1 MSTEGRPDGAAG
13 ARGRICLAD
22 EGPDEGCIV
31 SRRRMQPMS
40 SCPCRQRHH
49 LALSERGGM
58 CGKKRR
64 VFLGPASGGSEGRV
78 MGQGWLIGGRSSSS
92 RPGDEAEKGAADLDS
107 CLLLQSPVP
116 SPAPRTGPL
125 SMGAVRPIT

>member
-1 MSTEGRPDGAAG
+1 MPTEASPSVERKGRHVWEEA
-13 ARGRICLAD
+13 
-22 EGPDEGCIV
+22 
-31 SRRRMQPMS
+31 
-40 SCPCRQRHH
+40 PC
-49 LALSERGGM
+49 
-58 CGKKRR
+58 
-64 VFLGPASGGSEGRV
+64 FLGPASGGSEGRV